1 ATAALLAEANS
12 GATTKITLPD
22 SVGIGLY
29 HQLTPALALM
39 ASVEWTNWSLF
50 NNLDV
55 HATNGSGDTIINEH
69 WRNTWFAGVG
79 ANYRATD
86 KLTLQ
91 TGFSYDQSPVDN
103 ANRTTRV
110 PDADHYNLGFGV
122 KYQVLPSTTLQLAY
136 LHVFT
141 PGGTIN
147 NSASAPGGLQAGV
160 ISGTY
165 ATSDN
170 SVTAGVA
177 VRF

>member
-1 ATAALLAEANS
+1 
-12 GATTKITLPD
+12 G
-22 SVGIGLY
+22 SV
-29 HQLTPALALM
+29 Q
-39 ASVEWTNWSLF
+39 WTDWSLF
-50 NNLDV
+50 NTLNV
-55 HATNGSGDTIINEH
+55 ATASGTPLVSITEK